1 MQSPSSLA
9 IIVLASLPS
18 WATRTI
24 FFAVLLLLLLLDLDE
39 YQVIELDGCR

>member
-9 IIVLASLPS
+9 IIVLASWPS

-24 FFAVLLLLLLLDLDE
+24 FFAVLLLLLLDLDE